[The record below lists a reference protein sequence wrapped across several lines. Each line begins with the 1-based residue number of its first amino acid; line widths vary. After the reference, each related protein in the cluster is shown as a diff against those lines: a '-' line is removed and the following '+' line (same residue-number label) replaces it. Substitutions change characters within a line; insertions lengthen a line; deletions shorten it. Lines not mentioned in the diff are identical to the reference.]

1 MRAWT
6 ITKEK
11 ITNYLKDENRD
22 IKKIVS
28 IEDGIELPEINDD
41 EALIKIVST
50 GINFN
55 SVWTFEAYPVD
66 SFSLLSGH
74 IRRSPQ
80 DKKHMQDY
88 FIPGSDGAGHIVKIK
103 KNGKF
108 KEGDEVVI
116 HCASID
122 TDDLKIKDPMLG
134 NSQSIWGYETNFG
147 SFAEYSIVKTSQ
159 LIRKPKNLSW
169 HFSGSYMLTL
179 GTAYRMIATKNG
191 LDGQMGQTCLIW
203 GASGGLGV
211 FAIQICIAMGIVP
224 ICVVSTK
231 KKVDFC
237 KKYGANKIICLE
249 ELEQKKFL
257 DSKDDFNIKMWIEF
271 SEQIKK
277 LTGEKKV
284 DLVFEHIGKETM
296 GLSIYLLKKGGK
308 VVTCAATSGYIC
320 KIDLRYL
327 WMEMKKLIG
336 SHFSNPEEAMQASQ
350 LISDGKV
357 IHEPS
362 SVLKFENLL
371 EGVEKIR
378 NRESLGKI
386 AIILE

>member
-1 MRAWT
+1 M
-6 ITKEK
+6 EK
-11 ITNYLKDENRD
+11 
-22 IKKIVS
+22 
-28 IEDGIELPEINDD
+28 
-41 EALIKIVST
+41 
-50 GINFN
+50 
-55 SVWTFEAYPVD
+55 
-66 SFSLLSGH
+66 
-74 IRRSPQ
+74 
-80 DKKHMQDY
+80 
-88 FIPGSDGAGHIVKIK
+88 
-103 KNGKF
+103 
-108 KEGDEVVI
+108 
-116 HCASID
+116 
-122 TDDLKIKDPMLG
+122 
-134 NSQSIWGYETNFG
+134 
-147 SFAEYSIVKTSQ
+147 
-159 LIRKPKNLSW
+159 
-169 HFSGSYMLTL
+169 
-179 GTAYRMIATKNG
+179 
-191 LDGQMGQTCLIW
+191 
-203 GASGGLGV
+203 
-211 FAIQICIAMGIVP
+211 
-224 ICVVSTK
+224 
-231 KKVDFC
+231 
-237 KKYGANKIICLE
+237 
-249 ELEQKKFL
+249 KKFL